1 MCWFERCAPCYIVP
15 SMIAI
20 LLVVFFLLLG
30 LAASF
35 SALETA
41 LLALRERQGAW
52 RQRAGSGTGTRRANL
67 HPLEFLHEA
76 LLAGSALNIVLAA
89 LGFYFVTGPLRT
101 LGWNPWISAALIFTP
116 GFVFIELLPKTFA
129 LRQPERAVRWT
140 LPALTFLRFIISPVT
155 AAFTSAGNKLLTW
168 FTPKKIKPRLGM
180 DFEELETLIEMREE
194 HGAITADD
202 AAILQEIILLR
213 TLSVKDCMTPRV
225 DLPLMPHDASDDE
238 AARMLEGARARFVPV
253 FDEKAD
259 AIIAMVDTEAWRLA
273 HRPAWQK
280 ISRDP
285 VLAPAT
291 MPVLEALRQHLPD
304 AISAVVVVD
313 EYGGFEGLLARV
325 NIIERLIGKTA
336 PAQNYE
342 QSIQS
347 LGHGRYLVSGTT
359 RVDEVNRELDLE
371 LDAEGIDT
379 IGGLI
384 FNRFG
389 YLPKPGERLDLDGV
403 SIKVKR
409 IARNRIQRLELSIKN
424 EDAEVEPS

>member
-1 MCWFERCAPCYIVP
+1 
-15 SMIAI
+15 MIAF
-20 LLVVFFLLLG
+20 LLVVFILLLG
-30 LAASF
+30 LAANF

-52 RQRAGSGTGTRRANL
+52 RQRAESGTGTWRTKL

-76 LLAGSALNIVLAA
+76 LLAGSALNILLAA
-89 LGFYFVTGPLRT
+89 LGFYFVTGPVRAM
-101 LGWNPWISAALIFTP
+101 GWNPWMSALLIFTP
-116 GFVFIELLPKTFA
+116 GFVFIEMLPKTFA
-129 LRQPERAVRWT
+129 LRNPERAVRWT
-140 LPALTFLRFIISPVT
+140 LPALAFLRFLITPVT
-155 AAFTSAGNKLLTW
+155 TFFTIVGNKLLVW
-168 FTPKKIKPRLGM
+168 FMPKKFKPRLGM

-202 AAILQEIILLR
+202 ATILQEIIHLR
-213 TLSVKDCMTPRV
+213 TQSVKDFMTPRV
-225 DLPLMPHDASDDE
+225 DLPLMPHDANDDE

-259 AIIAMVDTEAWRLA
+259 AIIALVDTEAWRLA

-280 ISRDP
+280 IMRDP
-285 VLAPAT
+285 VLAPES
-291 MPVLEALRQHLPD
+291 MPVLEALQQHLRD
-304 AISAVVVVD
+304 ASSAVVIVD
-313 EYGGFEGLLARV
+313 EYGSFGGLLARG
-325 NIIERLIGKTA
+325 NIIERLIAKAA
-336 PAQNYE
+336 PAQNSE

-359 RVDEVNRELDLE
+359 CVDEINREMDLE

-379 IGGLI
+379 IAGLV

-389 YLPKPGERLDLDGV
+389 YLPKPGERIELEGV

-409 IARNRIQRLELSIKN
+409 IARNRIQRVELSIKK
-424 EDAEVEPS
+424 EDVENKPA